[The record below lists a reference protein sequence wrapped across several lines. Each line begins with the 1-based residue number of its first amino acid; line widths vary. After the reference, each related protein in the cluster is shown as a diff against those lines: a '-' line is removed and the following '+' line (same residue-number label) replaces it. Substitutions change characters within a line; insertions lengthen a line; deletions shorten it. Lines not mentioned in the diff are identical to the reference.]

1 MKNYILIFAVIGCM
15 ASPFL
20 TGCGDTPEQK
30 VENALENS
38 GYAPQ
43 APRDGQT
50 EYEAKW
56 RRFKR
61 ASERTIKANQY
72 RVEAFKEKMEEAG
85 PTFKARYRNEAAAL
99 ELRNLSLKKK
109 LGEYKEGGS
118 PTIEEFRTNFND
130 DIDGVGR
137 SMTALYK
144 DNG

>member
-1 MKNYILIFAVIGCM
+1 VKNHILTLAVIGCM
-15 ASPFL
+15 ASAFL
-20 TGCGDTPEQK
+20 MGCGDSPEQK

-43 APRDGQT
+43 APSDGQT

-72 RVEAFKEKMEEAG
+72 RIEAFKEKMEEAG

-99 ELRNLSLKKK
+99 EIRNLILKKK
-109 LGEYKEGGS
+109 LGEYKEGGAAKL
-118 PTIEEFRTNFND
+118 EEFRTNFND
-130 DIDGVGR
+130 DIDVVGR

-144 DNG
+144 DDG

>member
-1 MKNYILIFAVIGCM
+1 MENHILIFAVLGCM
-15 ASPFL
+15 VSVFM
-20 TGCGDTPEQK
+20 TGCEEKPEQK

-38 GYAPQ
+38 GYAP
-43 APRDGQT
+43 PDLRDGQT
-50 EYEAKW
+50 EYDAKW

-72 RVEAFKEKMEEAG
+72 RIEAFKEKMEEAG
-85 PTFKARYRNEAAAL
+85 PIFKARYRNEAMAL

-109 LGEYKEGGS
+109 LGEYKDGGAVKL
-118 PTIEEFRTNFND
+118 EKFRINFND

-144 DNG
+144 DDG